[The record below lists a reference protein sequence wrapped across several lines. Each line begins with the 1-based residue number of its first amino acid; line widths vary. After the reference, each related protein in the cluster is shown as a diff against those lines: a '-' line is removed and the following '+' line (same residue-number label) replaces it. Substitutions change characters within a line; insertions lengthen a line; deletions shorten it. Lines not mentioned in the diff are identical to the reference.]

1 MARFNI
7 EGFTDGEVDYYSR
20 QVMLKNMGFPA
31 QRKLKNSTVCIV
43 GVGGLGSPV
52 AIQLASMGVGK
63 LRIVDNDIVE
73 ISNLQRQHLYG
84 IDQVGLP
91 KVEAAA
97 QRLRGLNP
105 FIDIEP
111 WPLMVTPHNA
121 EEIIKGS
128 DVVIGSLDMMAPR
141 YSLNR
146 ACLKLGVP
154 LIHGAA
160 LTYNGS
166 ISTILPG
173 KTACLECFQGGIDDS
188 EMPTCATV
196 GVHPAILGIVGS
208 IIVSEAVRIIT
219 GQEPNLADKLM
230 FLDLGDYSF
239 DTINLRKAEKC
250 PVCGSSDN
258 QPDPVVYDP
267 ITEICGREGR
277 RVFIFNPENQMD
289 LPLME
294 INSKL
299 DEMGFFV
306 KVKGELGTTFE
317 GVEGVKGSILKTGI
331 AILEGFQEKEDAVE
345 THERI
350 FSSIA

>member
-1 MARFNI
+1 MARYDIKN
-7 EGFTDGEVDYYSR
+7 FTDSEVDYYSR
-20 QVMLKNMGFPA
+20 QIMLKNMGFDA
-31 QRKLKNSTVCIV
+31 QRNLKGATVCIV

-52 AIQLASMGVGK
+52 SIQLASMGVGT
-63 LRIVDNDIVE
+63 LRLVDNDIVE
-73 ISNLQRQHLYG
+73 VSNLQRQHLYG

-97 QRLRGLNP
+97 KRLKGLNP

-111 WPLMVTPHNA
+111 LPMMVTPFNA

-146 ACLKLGVP
+146 ACQKLGIP

-160 LTYNGS
+160 LAYNGTV
-166 ISTILPG
+166 STILPG
-173 KTACLECFQGGIDDS
+173 KTACLECFQGGVDDA

-208 IIVSEAVRIIT
+208 LIVSETVRIII

-230 FLDLGDYSF
+230 FLDLEDYSF
-239 DTINLRKAEKC
+239 ETINLRKAENC
-250 PVCGSSDN
+250 PVCGETDKT
-258 QPDPVVYDP
+258 PEPIAYDA

-277 RVFIFNPENQMD
+277 RVFIFNLERRMD
-289 LPLME
+289 LPLE
-294 INSKL
+294 EVNAQLNSL
-299 DEMGFFV
+299 GFNV
-306 KVKGELGTTFE
+306 VVKGELGSTFE
-317 GVEGVKGSILKTGI
+317 GPDGVKGSILKTGI
-331 AILEGFQEKEDAVE
+331 AILEGFQEKDEAVE
-345 THERI
+345 THGRI
-350 FSSIA
+350 FSALE